1 MKLMKVKGSTSQIL
15 EIFIQDSSS
24 TTGAGLTGL
33 TNASSGLVC
42 YYHRNT
48 AAAGVAVS
56 LVTMTV
62 GTFTSSGFKE
72 VDSAN
77 LPGCYQLCLPDA
89 AFATG
94 ADGVIASL
102 KGATNMAPVLLE
114 VQLTGID
121 HSNAASF
128 GMTNL
133 DATVSSRSSHT
144 AANVRTEMDANS
156 TKLDVATST
165 RASATDYTTARA
177 AKIDNLDAAI
187 TTRATPAQI
196 LLTPANLIKTNSSN
210 QVEAS
215 SVQGNVTGSVASVT
229 GAVGSV
235 TGNVSG
241 NVTGSVGSVTAGV
254 TVTTNN
260 DKTGYTASTVSDKT
274 GYSLSAGGVQ
284 AIWDALVSALT
295 TAGSIGK
302 RIVDNLDTNVGSRLA
317 TSGYTA
323 PTTPPT
329 VIEIRTEMDS
339 NSTKLAN
346 LDDTISSRQPSGPV
360 DILQSAADKVWSTTT
375 RALTD
380 KVGFALSSAGIQSI
394 WDALTSALTTTGSIG
409 KWIVDKLDVAVSS
422 RNSVTPPTVAA
433 IRSEID
439 SNSTKLD
446 VAVSTRLAAVD
457 YTAPGAAAPTVE
469 EITDAVWSEAIPGS
483 YTSSQAGGKLNAL
496 GNAADPLLNTVPGG
510 YASGTAGYAL
520 GRLVAASISVT
531 APVLSSGNVQI
542 VRGDSYFS
550 ADGRAL
556 VWTLTGQPTINL
568 TGAITTFKAKNIS
581 SILTKTSGDTPGI
594 RAVFSSGTLTLT
606 LELAA
611 TDTAALNAAIYDF
624 DIQTLF
630 SNGHVD
636 TWVMGKMVVVAD
648 VR

>member
-1 MKLMKVKGSTSQIL
+1 
-15 EIFIQDSSS
+15 
-24 TTGAGLTGL
+24 
-33 TNASSGLVC
+33 
-42 YYHRNT
+42 
-48 AAAGVAVS
+48 
-56 LVTMTV
+56 V

-114 VQLTGID
+114 VQLTGVD
-121 HSNAASF
+121 HSNATSF
-128 GMTNL
+128 GLTNL
-133 DATVSSRSSHT
+133 DATISSRP
-144 AANVRTEMDANS
+144 AG
-156 TKLDVATST
+156 
-165 RASATDYTTARA
+165 TDYTTARA
-177 AKIDNLDAAI
+177 AKLDNLDVAVSTRNSTTPLSTTQTENAVWDAVAASHTTSGSMGAKEANLDATVSSRLATSGYTTPPTVAAIRSEIDSNSTKLDAAI

-210 QVEAS
+210 QVETS

-235 TGNVSG
+235 TGNVAG

-274 GYSLSAGGVQ
+274 GYSLSASGVQ

-302 RIVDNLDTNVGSRLA
+302 RIADYLDVTVSSRLA

-329 VIEIRTEMDS
+329 VVEIRSELDT

-346 LDDTISSRQPSGPV
+346 LDDTMSSRQPSGPV

-380 KVGFALSSAGIQSI
+380 KVGFALSSAGVQAM

-409 KWIVDKLDVAVSS
+409 KWIADKLDETVSS

-433 IRSEID
+433 IRAEID

-446 VAVSTRLAAVD
+446 VPVSTRLAAVD
-457 YTAPGAAAPTVE
+457 YTPPGAAAPTVE
-469 EITDAVWSEAIPGS
+469 EITGAVWSEPIPGS
-483 YTSSQAGGKLNAL
+483 YTTDQAGGKLNVL
-496 GNAADPLLNTVPGG
+496 GNAADPLLNVVPGG

-520 GRLVAASISVT
+520 GRLVAASISIT
-531 APVLSSGNVQI
+531 APVLSSGNVEI
-542 VRGDSYFS
+542 RRGDSYFS

-556 VWTLTGQPTINL
+556 VWTLTGLPTINL

-581 SILTKTSGDTPGI
+581 SILTKTSSDTPGI
-594 RAVFSSGTLTLT
+594 RAVFNSGTLTLT

-611 TDTAALNAAIYDF
+611 ADTGTLNAAIYDF
-624 DIQTLF
+624 DIQTQF

>member
-1 MKLMKVKGSTSQIL
+1 
-15 EIFIQDSSS
+15 
-24 TTGAGLTGL
+24 
-33 TNASSGLVC
+33 
-42 YYHRNT
+42 
-48 AAAGVAVS
+48 
-56 LVTMTV
+56 
-62 GTFTSSGFKE
+62 
-72 VDSAN
+72 
-77 LPGCYQLCLPDA
+77 LCLPDA
-89 AFATG
+89 AYATG

-235 TGNVSG
+235 TG
-241 NVTGSVGSVTAGV
+241 SVGSVTAGV

-329 VIEIRTEMDS
+329 VIEIRTELDT

-360 DILQSAADKVWSTTT
+360 DQSPIK
-375 RALTD
+375 
-380 KVGFALSSAGIQSI
+380 F
-394 WDALTSALTTTGSIG
+394 
-409 KWIVDKLDVAVSS
+409 
-422 RNSVTPPTVAA
+422 
-433 IRSEID
+433 
-439 SNSTKLD
+439 
-446 VAVSTRLAAVD
+446 
-457 YTAPGAAAPTVE
+457 GA
-469 EITDAVWSEAIPGS
+469 
-483 YTSSQAGGKLNAL
+483 
-496 GNAADPLLNTVPGG
+496 
-510 YASGTAGYAL
+510 
-520 GRLVAASISVT
+520 
-531 APVLSSGNVQI
+531 
-542 VRGDSYFS
+542 
-550 ADGRAL
+550 
-556 VWTLTGQPTINL
+556 
-568 TGAITTFKAKNIS
+568 
-581 SILTKTSGDTPGI
+581 
-594 RAVFSSGTLTLT
+594 
-606 LELAA
+606 
-611 TDTAALNAAIYDF
+611 
-624 DIQTLF
+624 
-630 SNGHVD
+630 
-636 TWVMGKMVVVAD
+636 
-648 VR
+648 